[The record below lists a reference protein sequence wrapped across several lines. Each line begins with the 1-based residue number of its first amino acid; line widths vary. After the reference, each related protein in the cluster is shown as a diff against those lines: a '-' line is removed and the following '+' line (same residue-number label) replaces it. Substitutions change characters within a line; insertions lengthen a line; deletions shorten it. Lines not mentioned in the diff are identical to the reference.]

1 MDIDV
6 LAIAAVAITVV
17 LFVLLSY
24 LGRKKNV
31 DFGILTILAL
41 VFGIVIGIIFKG
53 HVELT
58 AVFGRIYTNLISALV
73 IPLLFVSII
82 SSISSLDNISKLKT
96 IGLKSIFWLVANT
109 FTASLLTLIIAGS
122 LKVGQSINFTLPT
135 DYEPKEVP
143 SFLDT
148 IVGLFPK
155 KCCFTCSKRRDRSIY
170 RLYDH
175 GRSCACLLTGTGERG
190 GSAIQKFH

>member
-58 AVFGRIYTNLISALV
+58 AVFG
-73 IPLLFVSII
+73 
-82 SSISSLDNISKLKT
+82 SSIHSLYA
-96 IGLKSIFWLVANT
+96 V
-109 FTASLLTLIIAGS
+109 
-122 LKVGQSINFTLPT
+122 VG
-135 DYEPKEVP
+135 
-143 SFLDT
+143 
-148 IVGLFPK
+148 
-155 KCCFTCSKRRDRSIY
+155 
-170 RLYDH
+170 
-175 GRSCACLLTGTGERG
+175 
-190 GSAIQKFH
+190 

>member
-58 AVFGRIYTNLISALV
+58 AVFGRIYTKPDFGAGYSFAVCKYYLQY
-73 IPLLFVSII
+73 FV
-82 SSISSLDNISKLKT
+82 
-96 IGLKSIFWLVANT
+96 
-109 FTASLLTLIIAGS
+109 
-122 LKVGQSINFTLPT
+122 
-135 DYEPKEVP
+135 
-143 SFLDT
+143 
-148 IVGLFPK
+148 
-155 KCCFTCSKRRDRSIY
+155 
-170 RLYDH
+170 
-175 GRSCACLLTGTGERG
+175 TG
-190 GSAIQKFH
+190 